1 MVASVPELQKRQR
14 GRPNRRPSSSATSMA
29 VSVGWAKWVPR
40 PTWARTA
47 STMAGW
53 ACPASPAP

>member
-1 MVASVPELQKRQR
+1 MVASVPELVKRHR
-14 GRPNRRPSSSATSMA
+14 GSPNRRASSSATSMA

-53 ACPASPAP
+53 P